1 MKTDTQLV
9 VAVPSSLMN
18 YDLYRLLREV
28 QVLCVDE
35 VDVLLTGSER
45 RATWRIMDA
54 MRELYQRDKGKPC
67 APEMAD
73 GLPFRQMLFTAATL
87 PHGGRQTAGSLLAR
101 WLPRHAVVITTD
113 HTHQTVR
120 TVDNIFIELPDTEAT
135 PTYKE
140 ATPTH
145 TQSMLKLCQLE
156 RDLCSLHKDHGASQ
170 GILIFAN
177 TVSSAEEIYS
187 HLASMGDETTP
198 PWWAGLVGKLHKGV
212 PPQERE
218 EVVRQFRDQRVRVLV
233 CTDLASRGLDLP
245 GVAAVVQFDFPGN
258 SAHFLHRT
266 GRTARAGREGKG
278 QCLSTIHAHVGQ
290 LLPSPYAVISYITPV
305 DRDLA
310 LEIQQVLEDPS
321 KSFQNIFSRN
331 KMLRRKIKARKKRE
345 LRNTPQ

>member
-1 MKTDTQLV
+1 MRTDTQLV

-18 YDLYRLLREV
+18 YDLHRLLREV

-35 VDVLLTGSER
+35 VDVLLTGGER
-45 RATWRIMDA
+45 KATWRVMDT
-54 MRELYQRDKGKPC
+54 MRELYQRDRGKPR
-67 APEMAD
+67 APDEMASD
-73 GLPFRQMLFTAATL
+73 LPFRQMLFTAATL
-87 PHGGRQTAGSLLAR
+87 PQGGPQTAGSLLTR

-120 TVDNIFIELPDTEAT
+120 TVDTIFIDIPDTEAT

-145 TQSMLKLCQLE
+145 THSISKLRQLE
-156 RDLCSLHKDHGASQ
+156 QDLCSLHESHGNAQ

-177 TVSSAEEIYS
+177 TVSIAENIYN
-187 HLASMGDETTP
+187 HLASVGDETTP

-212 PPQERE
+212 PSEERE
-218 EVVRQFRDQRVRVLV
+218 EVVRQFRNQEVRVLV

-258 SAHFLHRT
+258 SAHFLHRA

-278 QCLSTIHAHVGQ
+278 Q
-290 LLPSPYAVISYITPV
+290 YI
-305 DRDLA
+305 LY
-310 LEIQQVLEDPS
+310 
-321 KSFQNIFSRN
+321 
-331 KMLRRKIKARKKRE
+331 
-345 LRNTPQ
+345 